1 MTEAPNKEDHIST
14 IMSLDERSQATFVE
28 IIQNILENR
37 VFDGSKPKQDKI
49 YDEFNQLQNENILLK
64 QEI

>member
-1 MTEAPNKEDHIST
+1 MTEAPNKEDHINT

-37 VFDGSKPKQDKI
+37 IMDRNEPKQDKI
-49 YDEFNQLQNENILLK
+49 YDMLNQLQN
-64 QEI
+64 